1 MKCGE
6 RVEMTG
12 VVSEQ
17 LPNAMFRVILND
29 SRRSS
34 VTVHVASRDAEV
46 NSASLSGE
54 AAERPRGQSSLLRV
68 RVGDEV
74 VVELSPYDTA
84 RGRILRKVSP

>member
-1 MKCGE
+1 MSCGDRLE
-6 RVEMTG
+6 ITG

-34 VTVHVASRDAEV
+34 VTVHV
-46 NSASLSGE
+46 
-54 AAERPRGQSSLLRV
+54 PPQSSFLRI
-68 RVGDEV
+68 RPGDEV

-84 RGRILRKVSP
+84 RGRILRKVSQ

>member
-6 RVEMTG
+6 RLEVTG

-34 VTVHVASRDAEV
+34 VTVHV
-46 NSASLSGE
+46 
-54 AAERPRGQSSLLRV
+54 PPQSSLLRL
-68 RVGDEV
+68 RPGDEV

-84 RGRILRKVSP
+84 RGRVVRKVTP